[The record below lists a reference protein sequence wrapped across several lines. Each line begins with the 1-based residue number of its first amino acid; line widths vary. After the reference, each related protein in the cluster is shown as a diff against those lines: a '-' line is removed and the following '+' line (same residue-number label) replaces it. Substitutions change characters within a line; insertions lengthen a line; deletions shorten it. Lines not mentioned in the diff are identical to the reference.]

1 MVLCWDILYKLN
13 RGSIAHIHC
22 RSSTVERARV
32 YTRRTCACRMRQP
45 RSRSSGVT
53 GWLGWWGWKLEE
65 GDDVGARSAQ
75 GARPVYRGGGVDG
88 GGSAKMTLTD
98 IYVYV
103 TIVNLLGGVLLVVGA
118 DLGASAQV
126 ASERLR
132 LSSSR
137 PSTPLARRSSGTGSV
152 KAPWREA
159 HSPFPYPIPI
169 HPPPC
174 IDADYRSPNHLR
186 LLPAPWLCA

>member
-1 MVLCWDILYKLN
+1 MSHAAASLQKLWGN
-13 RGSIAHIHC
+13 RMTG
-22 RSSTVERARV
+22 VVRV
-32 YTRRTCACRMRQP
+32 KTRR
-45 RSRSSGVT
+45 G
-53 GWLGWWGWKLEE
+53 GWCG
-65 GDDVGARSAQ
+65 SAQ
-75 GARPVYRGGGVDG
+75 RPGCEARLSGGG

-159 HSPFPYPIPI
+159 PSPFPYSIPI

-186 LLPAPWLCA
+186 LLPAPWLCAKPYVGQLLLGTR